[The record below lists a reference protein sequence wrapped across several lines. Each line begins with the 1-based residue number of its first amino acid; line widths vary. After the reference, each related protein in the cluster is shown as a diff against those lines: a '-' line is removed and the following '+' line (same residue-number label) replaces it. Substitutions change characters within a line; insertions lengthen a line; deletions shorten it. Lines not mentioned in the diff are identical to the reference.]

1 MGAKIIMVGLPASD
15 PDGAQ
20 DFWGDVLE
28 YDFAPGLS
36 QENSWHAI
44 GSEDGV
50 DLLIAERH
58 VDEERP
64 MPHFAVDDLDAAI
77 SKAEA
82 LGGTVTPKIQM
93 QMPDAAL
100 PDYRALHRRERGP
113 GQVTNTVGTAVIV
126 IDPQGGMC
134 GLVELEEHTHEHF
147 KVGRFARQL
156 DAKQLRTH
164 REAIRI
170 GRKLR
175 RGGR

>member
-1 MGAKIIMVGLPASD
+1 MGAKLIMVGMPSGD
-15 PDGAQ
+15 PDTAQ
-20 DFWGDVLE
+20 DFWGAVLE

-36 QENSWHAI
+36 TENSWHAI

-50 DLLIAERH
+50 DILIADRH
-58 VDEERP
+58 NDHEIP
-64 MPHFAVDDLDAAI
+64 MPHFSTDDLDAAVGR
-77 SKAEA
+77 AEA
-82 LGGTVTPKIQM
+82 LSGVIVAQGDM
-93 QMPDAAL
+93 EMPAAAL
-100 PDYRALHRRERGP
+100 PDYRELHKKERGL
-113 GQVTNTVGTAVIV
+113 GQVTDQVGRFAIV
-126 IDPQGGMC
+126 QDPQGGLC

-175 RGGR
+175 RNR